1 MTITDI
7 TIHGSATYM
16 DQDIDIEDVRKWHTD
31 PPPKGN
37 GWDDVG
43 YHFFIK
49 LDGTIQK
56 GRSTLMQG
64 AHVAGHNSGNLGICM
79 AGGLD
84 PDGNPAFTYTNDQML
99 SLEKLV
105 QGLLDYYKLPKEKV
119 SGHRDWSPDINDD
132 GIISP
137 NEFMKDCPC
146 FDAKE
151 WAKATLK

>member
-1 MTITDI
+1 MNIDDI
-7 TIHGSATYM
+7 TIHASATYM

-31 PPPKGN
+31 PKPHGN
-37 GWDDVG
+37 GWSDVG

-56 GRSTLMQG
+56 GRSTLVPG
-64 AHVAGHNSGNLGICM
+64 AHVAGHNTGNLGICL

-84 PDGNPAFTYTNDQML
+84 PDGKPAFTFTEAQML
-99 SLEKLV
+99 SLKTLV
-105 QGLLDYYKLPKEKV
+105 EGLLDYYGLPKERV
-119 SGHRDWSPDINDD
+119 CGHRDWSPDLNGD

-146 FDAKE
+146 FDVKE
-151 WAKATLK
+151 WVKATIE